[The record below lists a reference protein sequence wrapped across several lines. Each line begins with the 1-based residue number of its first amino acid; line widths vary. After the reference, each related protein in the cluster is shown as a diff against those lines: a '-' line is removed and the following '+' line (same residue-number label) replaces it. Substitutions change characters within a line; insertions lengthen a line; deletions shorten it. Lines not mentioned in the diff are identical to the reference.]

1 VNVVVAITS
10 DSDANNAEQFSTG
23 IGGAGQAV
31 DGNTGT
37 ASCTQA
43 TAGTPCRCAIDF
55 GQVKSAAKITVT
67 IPNFSGDER
76 KYN

>member
-10 DSDANNAEQFSTG
+10 DPNNAEQFSTG

-55 GQVKSAAKITVT
+55 GQVKSAAKITIT
-67 IPNFSGDER
+67 IPNFGGDER